1 MQNIAICI
9 ISHEMHTQSS
19 QLSQPCASLQT
30 CKSEFLPTS
39 IPLSADKCK
48 ITATE
53 PNPFSIPGYKKCIHD
68 WSCREL
74 CEYKPGSQPTHPLHP
89 RDHEN
94 RCFVLKSTPS
104 AHLSLYISLLLL
116 PPKISNIQCGY
127 FIKTLLCWCTFL
139 SGENSRAL
147 GMNSRQSQEIFLG
160 MAEVWEGIGRDGSIW
175 DIPWGASGTQ
185 DLSFSHKQSLPHSV

>member
-127 FIKTLLCWCTFL
+127 FIKTLLCCCTFL
-139 SGENSRAL
+139 SEENSRAL
-147 GMNSRQSQEIFLG
+147 GMNSSRVRRYFWGWLRCGRELGEMGAFGIFPG
-160 MAEVWEGIGRDGSIW
+160 VQVVPRIC
-175 DIPWGASGTQ
+175 
-185 DLSFSHKQSLPHSV
+185 LSPTK